1 MSASRRTA
9 ASRSSSS
16 STREQTKKAASAAFF
31 AGSGSERSILY
42 RLGRAGHGVVVFD
55 GKVRIARQLAIE
67 AIAKRRL
74 AIPKFLDGK
83 RHELAADDRG
93 PSIMCRNLRAHLTK
107 T

>member
-31 AGSGSERSILY
+31 AGSESERSILY
-42 RLGRAGHGVVVFD
+42 RLGRAGHGVVV
-55 GKVRIARQLAIE
+55 
-67 AIAKRRL
+67 AKRRL

-107 T
+107 I